1 MYSNENP
8 SAHGASSRPR
18 GDVLGIKVRSFSS
31 ARRTHM
37 GTRTAADNNYD
48 IVLRRPARQHSR
60 SGLSV
65 LLSDDMDDG
74 VLE

>member
-1 MYSNENP
+1 MCSNENP
-8 SAHGASSRPR
+8 SAHGASSRLR

-37 GTRTAADNNYD
+37 GTRAAADNNDD
-48 IVLRRPARQHSR
+48 IVLRRPARQHLR
-60 SGLSV
+60 SGFSV
-65 LLSDDMDDG
+65 LFSDSMDNG